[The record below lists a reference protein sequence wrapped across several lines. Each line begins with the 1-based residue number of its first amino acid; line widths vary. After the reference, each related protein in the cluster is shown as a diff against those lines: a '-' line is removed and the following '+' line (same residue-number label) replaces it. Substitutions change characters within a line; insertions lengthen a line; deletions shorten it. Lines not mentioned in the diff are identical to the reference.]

1 MGSNRASIT
10 TAIMGLMLLGAGA
23 TQITTA
29 AVTGEDVVV
38 RFADLDLATKA
49 DAEKLYT
56 RIEFAAQR
64 VCRQVDP
71 VEMQRYEAAT
81 RCMQQVMARAV
92 SRISSPQLAAVY
104 AQRAHG
110 SHRAV

>member
-1 MGSNRASIT
+1 MGTNRASIT
-10 TAIMGLMLLGAGA
+10 TAIMGLMLLGGAG
-23 TQITTA
+23 TQIATA

-56 RIEFAAQR
+56 RIETAAQQ

-71 VEMQRYEAAT
+71 AELERYEAAT
-81 RCMQQVMARAV
+81 RCVEKVMARAV

-104 AQRAHG
+104 ALRAHG
-110 SHRAV
+110 THRAV